1 MTVYTSADNFGG
13 ASDDYTGS
21 WKLVRRYTYGYVE
34 AAGFCSYESAQ
45 AYNERFFT
53 DPSPTHNIGQ
63 LCHVFK
69 GASWE
74 KVYRDEDGKVIGGDY
89 YD

>member
-1 MTVYTSADNFGG
+1 MAIYTSADNFGTADTTPG
-13 ASDDYTGS
+13 CS
-21 WKLVRRYTYGYVE
+21 WKLIRRYTHGYVE

-45 AYNERFFT
+45 AYNVKHCS
-53 DPSPTHNIGQ
+53 DSSPIGNIGQ

-74 KVYRDEDGKVIGGDY
+74 NVYRDENGEVIS
-89 YD
+89 

>member
-1 MTVYTSADNFGG
+1 MTVYTSADNFGS
-13 ASDDYTGS
+13 ASSDSGVS
-21 WKLVRRYTYGYVE
+21 WKLIRRYTYGYVE

-45 AYNERFFT
+45 AYNVAHFT
-53 DPSPTHNIGQ
+53 DPSSTCNIGQ

-74 KVYRDEDGKVIGGDY
+74 RVYRDEDGNVIGDY
-89 YD
+89 CVE